1 MVIFLNRKAIAQQ
14 HKFMK
19 FESGTD
25 PESGITDPDQDP
37 IWPFLWPLKKV
48 SCQGI

>member
-1 MVIFLNRKAIAQQ
+1 MAIFLNREAIVQQ
-14 HKFMK
+14 LKFMK

-37 IWPFLWPLKKV
+37 TWAFL
-48 SCQGI
+48 